1 MLKKKTAVL
10 TGSSR
15 GIGKEIL
22 KLLAENNAN
31 IIACS
36 RKEDK
41 KHISF
46 IQELEKKNNVEIEAF
61 FLTLQILIK

>member
-22 KLLAENNAN
+22 SIFAENNAN

-36 RKEDK
+36 RQKDEQHIKFIEDLK
-41 KHISF
+41 K
-46 IQELEKKNNVEIEAF
+46 KKKCRN
-61 FLTLQILIK
+61 

>member
-22 KLLAENNAN
+22 SIFAENNAN

-36 RKEDK
+36 RQKDEQHIKFIEDLK
-41 KHISF
+41 K
-46 IQELEKKNNVEIEAF
+46 KKM
-61 FLTLQILIK
+61 

>member
-22 KLLAENNAN
+22 SIFAENNAN

-36 RKEDK
+36 RQKDEQHIRIYRRTKE
-41 KHISF
+41 
-46 IQELEKKNNVEIEAF
+46 E
-61 FLTLQILIK
+61 

>member
-1 MLKKKTAVL
+1 MLKKKIAVL

-22 KLLAENNAN
+22 KLLAENNAD

-36 RKEDK
+36 RNEDE
-41 KHISF
+41 KHITF
-46 IQELEKKNNVEIEAF
+46 IEELKK
-61 FLTLQILIK
+61 KK